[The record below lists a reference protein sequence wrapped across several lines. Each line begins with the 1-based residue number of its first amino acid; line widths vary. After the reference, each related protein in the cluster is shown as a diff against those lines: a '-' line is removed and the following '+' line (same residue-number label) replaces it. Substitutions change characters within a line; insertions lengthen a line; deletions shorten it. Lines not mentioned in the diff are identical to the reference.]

1 MKLLLSKTIIIF
13 TIFLSTSSCSFLKN
27 ENDHKQF
34 VEIKLLSIL
43 HQKDIHQPNNISDI
57 DISKSE
63 NRTFIDFINTKRT
76 KNGTFVSKMDL
87 FETYYNYT
95 SCYLPS
101 QIYWDG
107 YRYVQPNT
115 NGYKLVS
122 ILKRPLGSITIRTDF
137 DGENIYLINVENFQT
152 EVFSN
157 DKKDNWDILFKVNG
171 ACK

>member
-1 MKLLLSKTIIIF
+1 MKLLLRNTITIF
-13 TIFLSTSSCSFLKN
+13 TIFLTTSCTFLKN
-27 ENDHKQF
+27 ENDHKDF
-34 VEIKLLSIL
+34 VENKLLSIL
-43 HQKDIHQPNNISDI
+43 HQKNIYQPNNISDI

-63 NRTFIDFINTKRT
+63 NRTFIDFIDTKRT
-76 KNGTFVSKMDL
+76 NNGTFVSKMDL
-87 FETYYNYT
+87 FETYYNYS

-115 NGYKLVS
+115 NGYKLES
-122 ILKRPLGSITIRTDF
+122 ILKRPLGSIIIRTDF

-152 EVFSN
+152 EIFSN
-157 DKKDNWDILFKVNG
+157 DKKDNWDILFKVNC